1 MVARAWEA
9 VEVAKAHE
17 VAAAVR
23 VILAAAEEAAMLHT
37 CHILCTC
44 IWSNVYP

>member
-9 VEVAKAHE
+9 VEVAKARE

-23 VILAAAEEAAMLHT
+23 VILAAAEEEETLHT
-37 CHILCTC
+37 CHIPCTY